1 MYKSMPLSQK
11 LFNRRS
17 SILFFSLLLGCML
30 LLSSCSIDGAA
41 KASNVSQQNT
51 PTTSTLIPTPTV
63 SPTLQQQGSMQVET
77 FQQWISLM
85 KQYGGKVNQYQ
96 LQYTSDQQA
105 LNAATSN
112 TTYQAALN
120 TLSEH
125 VSAIK
130 LPALQAEA
138 TGLQQNLAQQANTWA
153 SKHTYYDSYDGV
165 TYNLGYEYQA
175 IVNYPT
181 QGEMD
186 SAQTV
191 ADYQYAIGQ
200 LNNSLANFQAYQAD
214 FNDNTPYNQVH
225 KTDTQL
231 MQKYGD
237 TSGDVIVVSLAEQA
251 MRIYQDGKL
260 INSFQV
266 VTGMPAHPSL
276 PGSWWIE
283 TRQTNIQF
291 TSGKQPGQEGYYP
304 PTPIAYAL
312 QYHSE
317 GYFIHQSWWRSEY
330 GPDMQF
336 PHLDSGGTSFAYEGS
351 HGCVNMSTP
360 DVQWV
365 YNFAIVDTTKL
376 IIY

>member
-1 MYKSMPLSQK
+1 
-11 LFNRRS
+11 
-17 SILFFSLLLGCML
+17 ML